1 MSVTEEQRGADDVD
15 ASRRAERDWEREQP
29 RPPLVGRLTV
39 SQWFTWAAVA
49 MAVVTAIGLTLGV
62 IAIIRLTDARTLVVS
77 KNGPALTASLQ
88 LSNALINQETG
99 VRGFALAGQEAFL
112 SPYTAGQREATAALE
127 QLHRVTTIDE
137 HEDVRRDLAEVERR
151 VAQWQQ
157 QYAQPTIAAVRAD
170 GPGASGKPDADLG
183 RALFDDVREA
193 MAREQAEITAV
204 RNAGREQLSSAA
216 TFLTATFIA
225 IAVLIVLGI
234 IGVVIAL
241 RATVSRPLRGVGRRV
256 RRTARGDFEHEITGE
271 GPRDVVELAAD
282 VDVMRQRIVAELSA
296 IKEAHEQL
304 DAQTR
309 ELQRSNAEL
318 EQFAYVASHDLQE
331 PLRKV
336 ASFCQ
341 LLEKRYKG
349 QLDERADQYIEFAV
363 DGAKRMQQ
371 LINDLLAFSRVG
383 RFSSGEHAVVALDDV
398 MQHALGSLGAAIEE
412 TGAEIVVQEPLPQVR
427 GEASLLAGVFQN
439 LIGNALKFRD
449 EERPPRIEVGAERDG
464 GEWRFTVTDNGIGIE
479 PDYAERIFMIFQRL
493 HPKDVY
499 AGTGIGL
506 AMCRK
511 IIEYHGGRIWLDT
524 EAREGTTFRFTLP
537 ALQEDA

>member
-1 MSVTEEQRGADDVD
+1 VSSGGQDQVGQSA
-15 ASRRAERDWEREQP
+15 RRAQREWERHQP

-49 MAVVTAIGLTLGV
+49 MAAVTAVGLALGV
-62 IAIIRLTDARTLVVS
+62 IAIMRLNHARDLVVS
-77 KNGPALTASLQ
+77 KNGPALVASLQ

-99 VRGFALAGQEAFL
+99 VRGYSLAGQRDFL
-112 SPYTAGQREATAALE
+112 RPYTMGRQQADAALRE
-127 QLHRVTTIDE
+127 LHAVTTIEE
-137 HEDVRRDLAEVERR
+137 HEGVRSDIAEIERLVDL
-151 VAQWQQ
+151 WQRE
-157 QYAQPTIAAVRAD
+157 YAQPTIQAVARD
-170 GPGASGKPDADLG
+170 GPDAPAKPNADLG
-183 RALFDDVREA
+183 RSLFDDVRNA
-193 MAREQAEITAV
+193 LDNEQAEMIVV
-204 RNAGREQLSSAA
+204 RDAGKADLSNAAN
-216 TFLTATFIA
+216 FLTGTFIA
-225 IAVLIVLGI
+225 IALLIVLGI

-241 RATVSRPLRGVGRRV
+241 RNTVTRPLRGVGRRV
-256 RRTARGDFEHEITGE
+256 RRTARGDFDEVIAGE
-271 GPRDVVELAAD
+271 GPRDVIELADD
-282 VDVMRQRIVAELSA
+282 VDVMRRRILDELGA
-296 IKEAHEQL
+296 IKNAHERL
-304 DAQTR
+304 DRQAS

-349 QLDERADQYIEFAV
+349 QLDERGDQYIEFAV

-383 RFSSGEHAVVALDDV
+383 RFGAEQQVVESRAILEQALT
-398 MQHALGSLGAAIEE
+398 SLGAAIEE
-412 TGAEIVVQEPLPQVR
+412 SHAEIVVHEPLPRVR

-439 LIGNALKFRD
+439 LIGNALKFRG
-449 EERPPRIEVGAERDG
+449 EAPPRIEIGAVRVGGA
-464 GEWRFTVTDNGIGIE
+464 WQFTVTDNGIGIE

-506 AMCRK
+506 AMARK

-524 EAREGTTFRFTLP
+524 ASRDGTTFRFTLP
-537 ALQEDA
+537 ALQEDE